1 MSLKKQPE
9 RLDYKKRMLGICVT
23 RRTWEIAIQQVWKC
37 DQKTAKAEFD
47 RALDAGEFERAKAG
61 LVKDVEAY
69 KLKI

>member
-1 MSLKKQPE
+1 
-9 RLDYKKRMLGICVT
+9 MLGVCVT
-23 RRTWEIAIQQVWKC
+23 RRTWEIAIQQIWKC